1 MIIANPLYDV
11 VFKYL
16 LEDMDIA
23 KEFLSTILKEEI
35 LYIEPKPQETVTEVS
50 ADGDIRIIRFDFKV
64 TIETPTGELKKTL
77 IELQKLKQSFE
88 IMRFRRYL
96 GDNYAKQD
104 DVISGDGTV
113 IKMALPIVTIYILGF
128 LLEKLKKAVVK
139 INREYVDVL
148 TNTVIPDVKE
158 DFVEPLTHDSYVIQV
173 RLLPPEA
180 QTKLERILQI
190 FNPKFK
196 TNDRHKLDFTGN
208 TEEPIVQKILNR
220 LQRAIADEE
229 LRRNMDVEDE
239 VYRVLEREA
248 KKAADEARIAAEAI
262 AAEAAK
268 AMNAIIAGK
277 NEEIAEKDQAIS
289 EKDQAISEKD
299 QAISEKDQAISEK
312 DKQIEAEKQ
321 RVEALLQ
328 QLAEL
333 QRQAK
338 K

>member
-23 KEFLSTILKEEI
+23 KEFLSTILREDI
-35 LYIEPKPQETVTEVS
+35 LYVEPKPQETVTEVS

-88 IMRFRRYL
+88 VMRFRRYL
-96 GDNYAKQD
+96 GDNYAKED

-113 IKMALPIVTIYILGF
+113 IKMPLPIVTIYILGF

-158 DFVEPLTHDSYVIQV
+158 DFVELLTHDSYVIQV

-196 TNDRHKLDFTGN
+196 TNDRHKLNFTGN
-208 TEEPIVQKILNR
+208 TDEPIVQKMLNR
-220 LQRAIADEE
+220 LQRAIADDE
-229 LRRNMDVEDE
+229 LRRHMDVEDE

-248 KKAADEARIAAEAI
+248 KKAADEARAEARAEAEAVAAI
-262 AAEAAK
+262 AAEAAEAEAK
-268 AMNAIIAGK
+268 AMKAIIAEK
-277 NEEIAEKDQAIS
+277 NEEIAAKDQALS
-289 EKDQAISEKD
+289 EKDTI
-299 QAISEKDQAISEK
+299 
-312 DKQIEAEKQ
+312 IEAEKK
-321 RVEALLQ
+321 RVESLLQ

-333 QRQAK
+333 QQQAK
-338 K
+338 KE

>member
-16 LEDMDIA
+16 LEDTDIA

-50 ADGDIRIIRFDFKV
+50 ADGAIRIIRFDFKV
-64 TIETPTGELKKTL
+64 TIETPTGELKKIL
-77 IELQKLKQSFE
+77 IELQKLKQAFE

-96 GDNYAKQD
+96 GDNYSKED

-113 IKMALPIVTIYILGF
+113 IKMPLPIITIYILGF
-128 LLEKLKKAVVK
+128 LLEKLKNAVVK
-139 INREYVDVL
+139 VNREYVDVL
-148 TNTVIPDVKE
+148 TNTVIPNVKD
-158 DFVEPLTHDSYVIQV
+158 DFVELLTHDSYVIQA

-180 QTKLERILQI
+180 QTKLERVLQI
-190 FNPKFK
+190 FNPRFK
-196 TNDRHKLDFTGN
+196 TKDRHKLDFTGN
-208 TEEPIVQKILNR
+208 TEEPIVQKMLNR
-220 LQRAIADEE
+220 LQRAIADEVV
-229 LRRNMDVEDE
+229 RHNMDVEDE

-248 KKAADEARIAAEAI
+248 KKAANEAKAAAEAV
-262 AAEAAK
+262 AAEAMN
-268 AMNAIIAGK
+268 AMNAIIVEK
-277 NEEIAEKDQAIS
+277 NEEILAKDQAIS

-299 QAISEKDQAISEK
+299 QAISEKDQTISEK
-312 DKQIEAEKQ
+312 DKLLDVERQ
-321 RVEALLQ
+321 RVETLLQ

-333 QRQAK
+333 QHQAK

>member
-16 LEDMDIA
+16 LDDLDIA

-35 LYIEPKPQETVTEVS
+35 LYVEPKPQETVTEVS

-77 IELQKLKQSFE
+77 IELQKLKQAFE

-96 GDNYAKQD
+96 GDNYAKED

-113 IKMALPIVTIYILGF
+113 VKMALPIVTIYILGF
-128 LLEKLKKAVVK
+128 PLEKLNKAVVK

-148 TNTVIPDVKE
+148 TNTVITDVKD
-158 DFVEPLTHDSYVIQV
+158 DFVELLTHDSYVIQV
-173 RLLPPEA
+173 RLLPAEA

-196 TNDRHKLDFTGN
+196 TKDRHRLNFTGN
-208 TEEPIVQKILNR
+208 TEEPIVQKMLNR
-220 LQRAIADEE
+220 LQRAVADEE

-239 VYRVLEREA
+239 VYRILERET
-248 KKAADEARIAAEAI
+248 KKAADEAREAAEA
-262 AAEAAK
+262 EATK
-268 AMNAIIAGK
+268 AMNAIIAEK
-277 NEEIAEKDQAIS
+277 NEEIAA
-289 EKDQAISEKD
+289 KD

-312 DKQIEAEKQ
+312 DKLLDTERQ

-333 QRQAK
+333 QQQTKR
-338 K
+338 

>member
-35 LYIEPKPQETVTEVS
+35 LYVEPKPQETVTEVS

-96 GDNYAKQD
+96 GDNYAKED

-113 IKMALPIVTIYILGF
+113 IKMPLPIVTIYILGF
-128 LLEKLKKAVVK
+128 LLEKLKTAVVK
-139 INREYVDVL
+139 INREYRDVL
-148 TNTVIPDVKE
+148 TDTVIPNIKE
-158 DFVEPLTHDSYVIQV
+158 DFVELLTHDSYVIQA
-173 RLLPPEA
+173 RLLAPEA
-180 QTKLERILQI
+180 KTKLERVLQI

-196 TNDRHKLDFTGN
+196 TPDRHKLNFTGN
-208 TEEPIVQKILNR
+208 TEEPIVQKMLNR

-248 KKAADEARIAAEAI
+248 KKAADEARAEAKAAAEAV
-262 AAEAAK
+262 AAEAMSAVI
-268 AMNAIIAGK
+268 AI
-277 NEEIAEKDQAIS
+277 IAEKD
-289 EKDQAISEKD
+289 KL
-299 QAISEKDQAISEK
+299 
-312 DKQIEAEKQ
+312 IEAERQK
-321 RVEALLQ
+321 VEALLQ

-333 QRQAK
+333 QQQAPK
-338 K
+338 